1 LLKKPSTKLGRLT
14 LRFFAICGGLT
25 AILVLAIL
33 AFEAADPIHAAFW
46 HMRHGSTVSFDGRIF
61 HLPLLWY
68 PDPDSHPGQF
78 GIQRAQF
85 GSTAFSHITLATEP
99 RQMDDQ
105 AAINDI
111 AVMTSHLNKQ
121 ELDPSSRWTTEALR
135 GRTLAFHC
143 TMQTSNGAEE
153 TLICQAAGSN
163 LRVLAITMGRS
174 AHTQALDIIETSE

>member
-1 LLKKPSTKLGRLT
+1 MPKKLATKFKRLT
-14 LRFFAICGGLT
+14 LLFVAICGGIIVILLLVIT
-25 AILVLAIL
+25 A
-33 AFEAADPIHAAFW
+33 EASGPIHAAIW
-46 HMRHGSTVSFDGRIF
+46 HMRHGNTVSFDGHRF

-85 GSTAFSHITLATEP
+85 GSMAFSHITLATEP
-99 RQMDDQ
+99 RQLDDH

-111 AVMTSHLNKQ
+111 AVMTAHLNKH
-121 ELDPSSRWTTEALR
+121 ELDPSSRWTTEALQ
-135 GRTLAFHC
+135 GRSLAFHC

-174 AHTQALDIIETSE
+174 AHTQALDVIETCE